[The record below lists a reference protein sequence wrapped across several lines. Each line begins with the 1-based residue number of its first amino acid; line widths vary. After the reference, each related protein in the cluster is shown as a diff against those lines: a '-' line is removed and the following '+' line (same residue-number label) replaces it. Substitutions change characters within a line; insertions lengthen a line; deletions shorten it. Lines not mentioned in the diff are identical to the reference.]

1 MSRVLRR
8 PMFRGGKVDSY
19 GTGIASG
26 LASGGR
32 VGYDNGG
39 QILRKARSRIR
50 GPQDFPLNT
59 TFGSMFNADLGS
71 PIKTRSRIRGPQDFL
86 KGATIEDAEGLLA
99 DASAT
104 GVTNDGQE
112 FFGNVEFGLEDDI
125 REQAPKLGVGS
136 DFDKD
141 MENYLTDNI
150 QISPGLEALRK
161 ANIRDA
167 NKTRIED
174 LTTER
179 EVEKV
184 DIKDDEP
191 EVTMTDLEKA
201 LGLDKA
207 RRRDLGDM
215 LGRASAAFLG
225 AGDVREGLAEFMA
238 AEAKAGPSRT
248 ERIKSIAGLEEYKSK
263 KAMEALEKKL
273 EYDAKVKAGTM
284 GALQKDIKFLRG
296 LTGADRIAALGK
308 LGYKAPSLSAA
319 IKELKITGQA
329 PDPAT
334 IKSLAELY
342 IGPDFMGE
350 VDVTEELS
358 GKPAGTYI
366 TTDATALIFI
376 DEQGNTRLQKL

>member
-1 MSRVLRR
+1 MSRILRR